1 MDQQVNNILE
11 EKLKNIKERVL
22 LMKNSLADYRRQN
35 KYLPVIGEG
44 SHQAKIFF
52 IGEAPGKNEALSGK
66 PFCGSAGKIL
76 DNLLKSINLE
86 RQEVYITNILKDR
99 PPSNRDP
106 LQEEIEIYTP
116 FLLEQLSLIRPKIIV
131 TLGRYSARFVL
142 DHFGLPEALSPI
154 SSLHGQIISVKEKY
168 GEIKIV
174 PLYHPAAAI
183 YNQNLKE
190 TLLTDFQKL
199 KSIL

>member
-11 EKLKNIKERVL
+11 KKLKNIKERVL

-76 DNLLKSINLE
+76 DNLLESINLE

-116 FLLEQLSLIRPKIIV
+116 FLLEQLSLIKPKIIA
-131 TLGRYSARFVL
+131 TLGRYSAHFIL
-142 DHFGLPEALSPI
+142 DHFSLPEALNPI

-174 PLYHPAAAI
+174 PLYHPAATI
-183 YNQNLKE
+183 YNQKLKE
-190 TLLTDFQKL
+190 VLLADFQKL